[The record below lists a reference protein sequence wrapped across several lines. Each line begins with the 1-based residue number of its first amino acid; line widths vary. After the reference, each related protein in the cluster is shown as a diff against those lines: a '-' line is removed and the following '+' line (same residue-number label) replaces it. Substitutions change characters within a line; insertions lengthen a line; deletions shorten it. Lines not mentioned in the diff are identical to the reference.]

1 MKMKIRLTLFAYF
14 FFLHTAVIAQTIL
27 FGKVV
32 DEKNQ
37 PLPGVNVFVKGGFD
51 GVSTNEEGSFR
62 FTTSQKG
69 LQLIV
74 FSMMGFKAE
83 EQVVELS
90 GAELELPAVILRE
103 DFNELNTVTISAGA
117 MEASD
122 EKKSVI
128 LRPLDIVTTP
138 SAMGDIVGAFQ
149 TLPGTSTVGND
160 GRLFVRGGDAS
171 EVGIYI
177 DGMRVGNAYGTT
189 AANVP
194 TRTRFNPNLFKGTFF
209 STGGYSAE
217 YGQALSSALALN
229 SKDLAIRSQGDL
241 SVMSIGG
248 GYAHTLA
255 DDHRS
260 ISISGNIFDLS
271 PYQEL
276 VKQDFDWARAPY
288 GLDLEVAAQ
297 HKLSKGGLLKVL
309 ARTETGGMK
318 LWQPMP
324 GQKDRGMLIDLTNS
338 YSYAQSNWRKAYEN
352 GWTLF
357 SGVAFSHNKD
367 LINLDGM
374 DLERK
379 NNLTHLKFTA
389 VKDFG
394 DRLSAHSG
402 VEHFLHHYGEK
413 LINEG
418 LVRSF
423 QEQETYV
430 FTEWDW
436 YLSRKFVL
444 RGGMRAGVSQ
454 LAGEEWLDPR
464 ASLAYKVSDHGTLSL
479 AGGRFHQLPLDNFR
493 VLNPKLQNAASN
505 HLIVNY
511 LLQKDNRT
519 FRAETFYKSYS
530 NLVVFD
536 GNPQFPQN
544 VRNEGEG
551 FARGFDLFFRDQKTF
566 KNTDYWVTYSFVDS
580 ERRYN
585 QFQTEVQ
592 PDFAPKHNFSV
603 VVKHFIV
610 PLKSQLG
617 ASFSY
622 NDGYTYTD
630 PNLPGEMNS
639 KTDTFQNLSLGW
651 SYLPK
656 PNLIIHLAV
665 TNVFGHEN
673 IFGYSFATN
682 PNEQGQFESLP
693 IGQPAPRFLFL
704 GIFLT
709 LSKDKNANQLN
720 NL

>member
-1 MKMKIRLTLFAYF
+1 MNSRILLFT
-14 FFLHTAVIAQTIL
+14 FFLLNQTLAFGQTVIS
-27 FGKVV
+27 GKVF
-32 DEKNQ
+32 DEKGM
-37 PLPGVNVFVKGGFD
+37 PLPGANVFIKGSFD
-51 GVSTNEEGSFR
+51 GTSSDVLGAFEFQSTETGD
-62 FTTSQKG
+62 
-69 LQLIV
+69 QLLV
-74 FSMMGFKAE
+74 VRMMGYKSQDLPIHLSQSKLEIPDINLVE
-83 EQVVELS
+83 E
-90 GAELELPAVILRE
+90 
-103 DFNELNTVTISAGA
+103 FNEMNTVTISAGA

-189 AANVP
+189 AGNVP

-229 SKDLAIRSQGDL
+229 TKDLAVRSQGDL
-241 SVMSIGG
+241 SIMSVGG

-255 DDHRS
+255 NEKRS
-260 ISISGNIFDLS
+260 ISISGNIFDLK
-271 PYQEL
+271 PYQNL
-276 VKQDFDWARAPY
+276 IKQDFDWERAPY

-297 HKLSKGGLLKVL
+297 HKLNNGGLIKVL

-318 LWQPMP
+318 LWQPLP
-324 GQKDRGMLIDLTNS
+324 GIEGKGILVDLTNN
-338 YSYAQSNWRKAYEN
+338 YSYAQTNWRKAYDN

-357 SGVAFSHNKD
+357 GGYSFSHNKD
-367 LINLDGM
+367 FISYDDLDI
-374 DLERK
+374 ERK
-379 NNLTHLKFTA
+379 NNLSHIKFSA
-389 VKDFG
+389 IKDFS
-394 DRLSAHSG
+394 DRISSKTG
-402 VEHFLHHYGEK
+402 VEYFIHDYSET
-413 LINEG
+413 
-418 LVRSF
+418 LVEEDLDRSF
-423 QEQETYV
+423 GEREAYL

-436 YLSRKFVL
+436 YLSKKFVL
-444 RGGMRAGVSQ
+444 RGGLRAGHSQ
-454 LAGEEWLDPR
+454 LSEEQWLDPR
-464 ASLAYKVSDHGTLSL
+464 ASLAYKLSDSGTLSL
-479 AGGRFHQLPLDNFR
+479 ATGRFHQLPVDNFR
-493 VLNPKLQNAASN
+493 VLNPELKNSASN
-505 HLIVNY
+505 HLILNY
-511 LLQKDNRT
+511 LYQNEGIT
-519 FRAETFYKSYS
+519 FRAETFYKSYD
-530 NLVVFD
+530 NLVTFE
-536 GNPQFPQN
+536 GLPQFPQN
-544 VRNEGEG
+544 LRNEGKG
-551 FARGFDLFFRDQKTF
+551 FAKGFDVFFRDQKTF
-566 KNTDYWVTYSFVDS
+566 KNTDYWVTYSYVDS
-580 ERRYN
+580 KRSYN
-585 QFQTEVQ
+585 QFETQVQ

-617 ASFSY
+617 ASYSF
-622 NDGYTYTD
+622 NDGYTFTD

-639 KTDTFQNLSLGW
+639 KTTAYQNLSISW

-656 PNLIIHLAV
+656 PNLIIHAAV
-665 TNVFGHEN
+665 TNVFGNEN
-673 IFGYSFATN
+673 IFGYAFAQN
-682 PNEQGQFESLP
+682 PNEQGKFESLP